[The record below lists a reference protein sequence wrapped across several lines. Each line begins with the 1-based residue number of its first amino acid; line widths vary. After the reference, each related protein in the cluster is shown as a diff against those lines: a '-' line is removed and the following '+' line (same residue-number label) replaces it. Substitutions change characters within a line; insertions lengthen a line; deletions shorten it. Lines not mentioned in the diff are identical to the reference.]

1 MRTLKLTCKHCR
13 REGVSLCGR
22 AKCAFNRRP
31 YAPGVHGPKGKG
43 GRMTDYAKQLR
54 EKQKAKRLYG
64 VSEKQFS
71 NYFKKAVS
79 MKGDS
84 GENLVRLLE
93 MRLDNSVFRSGFAKT
108 RAAARQ
114 VVSHSHVFVNGKKTD
129 IASFQVKPGDVLRIR
144 DNKREKGLWKNLL
157 EDLKKQ
163 ETPSWL
169 ALNPEEMEAKVTSR
183 PDAEEL
189 KQVVFDPKLIIEFY
203 SR

>member
-1 MRTLKLTCKHCR
+1 
-13 REGVSLCGR
+13 
-22 AKCAFNRRP
+22 
-31 YAPGVHGPKGKG
+31 
-43 GRMTDYAKQLR
+43 MTDYAKQLR